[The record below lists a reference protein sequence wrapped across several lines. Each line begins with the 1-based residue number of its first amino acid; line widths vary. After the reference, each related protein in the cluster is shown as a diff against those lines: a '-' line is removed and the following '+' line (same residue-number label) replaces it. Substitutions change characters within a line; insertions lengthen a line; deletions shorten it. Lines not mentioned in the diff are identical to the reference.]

1 MPPSGISVPQGLKFS
16 LQHQILDIRIKDE
29 ETRKANIGTI
39 HVLMGPKSKSC
50 SIQPE
55 KPGLFAEAI
64 EQHFFRVVFGFL
76 QELAA
81 ETQVHLRDYGTF
93 ALVP

>member
-16 LQHQILDIRIKDE
+16 LQHQNLDIRIKDE

-81 ETQVHLRDYGTF
+81 ETQVHLRDCGAF
-93 ALVP
+93 ALAP